1 MQQQVESDLRLS
13 DLQSDLTERGS
24 HGLTFHSG
32 GGERAFLILWCETDS
47 IHTNYLSKVAGP
59 IDNNNC
65 QFTAVHLL
73 TSGAEVWVSLFFTLH
88 YFRYFIIRG

>member
-32 GGERAFLILWCETDS
+32 GGGGEGIFNS

-59 IDNNNC
+59 IDNSLATLIIIIAN
-65 QFTAVHLL
+65 LL
-73 TSGAEVWVSLFFTLH
+73 QYTC
-88 YFRYFIIRG
+88 